1 MAQRILDRRALD
13 QRAEHVVAGGAE
25 TASSGAWWALGDAP
39 VRTAEALVPLVDGR
53 AAMLA
58 MCAAFL
64 SAKRSIWLADW
75 DMHARLQMV
84 RGRDARAGK
93 DGSPEQEAL
102 VDRLRT
108 IGLDDEAIA
117 LWTSGKARVMDVLGH
132 AARRGVDVHV
142 LLWDPFNPFG
152 RMHIIND
159 PRQNR
164 KLLEARGVHVR
175 LDKAS
180 RSIFHVAQALHQ
192 KCAAVDGRIG
202 FAGGVDLTVEYG
214 GDFDRWDMSSHPFA
228 AAVRATDLGPA
239 PHPWHDAHTL
249 FIGDP
254 AKDVERNIQQRWE
267 ETARHF
273 YRRFTPPLKSLVKE
287 RTSGKRDGD
296 LHLREAERNIQP
308 EGAGPE
314 VQGPGARMQVVR
326 TIPAL
331 TYRFAPQG
339 IHGIAQAYLLAL
351 RQAREFVYLESQYLW
366 LEEFHGLDVWRLG
379 WPSHFMRAFLDEL
392 VAALQR
398 GVRVALVLPDHPNAG
413 RAYTDGTI
421 AWLRERAKDAV
432 DDGRLRFY
440 TLAVSASRTR
450 DGLMRY
456 RPIYV
461 HAKIGIVDDHWAT
474 VGSANLNSRGL
485 SHDAELNIAVLDDD
499 FARALRLALWAEHCG
514 ALAGAYTGW
523 PAPAMLPLPDP
534 LERPRLDGLLRLL
547 EPVVVA
553 EPPAL
558 QRGASVVSG
567 ELAALHDPRTGLE
580 LLERR
585 ARENMDRLCR
595 EQPLVG
601 QILPYLCFGEGE
613 AHGVAVNRECGLLDP
628 LRSKREG
635 INVRHAKRYV

>member
-1 MAQRILDRRALD
+1 MSVRTRDRRALD
-13 QRAEHVVAGGAE
+13 RRAERIVAGTAE
-25 TASSGAWWALGDAP
+25 STPEEAWWALGDAP

-64 SAKRSIWLADW
+64 SAKHSIWLADW

-93 DGSPEQEAL
+93 DGSAEQEAL
-102 VDRLRT
+102 VGRLRS
-108 IGLDDEAIA
+108 IGLDDDAIA
-117 LWTSGKARVMDVLGH
+117 LWTVGRARVMDVLGH

-142 LLWDPFNPFG
+142 LLWNPFNPFG

-159 PRQNR
+159 PRENR
-164 KLLEARGVHVR
+164 KLLEERGVHVR

-192 KCAAVDGRIG
+192 KCAVVDGHIA

-239 PHPWHDAHTL
+239 PHPWHDVHTFL
-249 FIGDP
+249 MGEP
-254 AKDVERNIQQRWE
+254 AQDVERNIRQRWD
-267 ETARHF
+267 ETARPW
-273 YRRFTPPLKSLVKE
+273 YRRFTPPLKSLLLD
-287 RTSGKRDGD
+287 RGAGDRDGD
-296 LHLREAERNIQP
+296 QHVREAEQNIQP
-308 EGAGPE
+308 EGAGPP
-314 VQGPGARMQVVR
+314 VPGPAARVQVVR

-366 LEEFHGLDVWRLG
+366 LEEFHGLDIWRLG
-379 WPSHFMRAFLDEL
+379 WPSHFMRAFLDEMV
-392 VAALQR
+392 VALKR
-398 GVRVALVLPDHPNAG
+398 GVRVAMVLPDHPNAG
-413 RAYTDGTI
+413 RAFTDGTI
-421 AWLRERAKDAV
+421 AWLREQAKDAV

-440 TLAVSASRTR
+440 TLAASATRTR
-450 DGLMRY
+450 DGLIRY

-461 HAKIGIVDDHWAT
+461 HAKVGIVDDRWAT

-485 SHDAELNIAVLDDD
+485 SHDAELNVSVLDDD

-514 ALAGAYTGW
+514 ALSGAHTGW
-523 PAPAMLPLPDP
+523 PAPAALPLPNP
-534 LERPRLDGLLRLL
+534 LEKPRLDGLLHLL
-547 EPVVVA
+547 EPVAVA
-553 EPPAL
+553 ESPAID
-558 QRGASVVSG
+558 RSASAVSS
-567 ELAALHDPRTGLE
+567 ELTTLHDPKSGLD

-585 ARENMDRLCR
+585 ARENLDRLSN

-601 QILPYLCFGEGE
+601 QILPYLCHYEGE
-613 AHGVAVNRECGLLDP
+613 AHGVDVSHESGMLDP

-635 INVRHAKRYV
+635 VTIRHPKRYM